1 MSCLFVV
8 VVVVVVVC
16 CDVSSITPPQLE
28 VNRVDF
34 EQERSD
40 RASAAGRYADEEQQ
54 LKKTIKITGEELWR
68 KTEEVLVISYYVLT
82 YVRI

>member
-8 VVVVVVVC
+8 VVVC
-16 CDVSSITPPQLE
+16 CDLLWITPLQLE

-40 RASAAGRYADEEQQ
+40 RASAAGRYADQEEE
-54 LKKTIKITGEELWR
+54 LRKTIKITGEELGR
-68 KTEEVLVISYYVLT
+68 KAKE
-82 YVRI
+82 VRIDNIMLY

>member
-8 VVVVVVVC
+8 VVVC
-16 CDVSSITPPQLE
+16 CDMLFFTPLQLE

-40 RASAAGRYADEEQQ
+40 RASAAGRYAEQEEE
-54 LKKTIKITGEELWR
+54 LSKIIKKTGEELGR
-68 KTEEVLVISYYVLT
+68 KTEEVLTISC
-82 YVRI
+82 

>member
-8 VVVVVVVC
+8 VVVC
-16 CDVSSITPPQLE
+16 CDVLWITPLQLE

-40 RASAAGRYADEEQQ
+40 RASAAGRYVDQEEE
-54 LKKTIKITGEELWR
+54 LKKTIKITGDELR
-68 KTEEVLVISYYVLT
+68 SKTNEVRMY
-82 YVRI
+82 